1 MPSLTAPTSP
11 GARARSVS
19 QPLRDG
25 VDPDV
30 FRFGT
35 AGQTSPRS
43 SFHRTL
49 SANTAY
55 GSYGRASGSG
65 LSGQTKGR
73 NRSGSLVTVTEVG
86 GDEPDNIND
95 RLGVGANFNAAWV
108 NAPADSLPGAWVI
121 HPVLIMGAKLL
132 IDSIPGMQADIS
144 WTIVNIGYMVLSFIM
159 FHQVTGVPF
168 ETSVSTGGAYDDLT
182 LWEQI
187 DAGAQYTPSKKWL
200 TSVPIC
206 LFLISTHYTRYN
218 YTLFAL
224 NFSALVFVL
233 FPKLPILHRL
243 RFHVG
248 FGSNGDGINTPA
260 PSRPSSPAP
269 RSQAL

>member
-108 NAPADSLPGAWVI
+108 NAPG
-121 HPVLIMGAKLL
+121 K
-132 IDSIPGMQADIS
+132 
-144 WTIVNIGYMVLSFIM
+144 
-159 FHQVTGVPF
+159 
-168 ETSVSTGGAYDDLT
+168 
-182 LWEQI
+182 
-187 DAGAQYTPSKKWL
+187 
-200 TSVPIC
+200 
-206 LFLISTHYTRYN
+206 
-218 YTLFAL
+218 
-224 NFSALVFVL
+224 
-233 FPKLPILHRL
+233 
-243 RFHVG
+243 
-248 FGSNGDGINTPA
+248 
-260 PSRPSSPAP
+260 
-269 RSQAL
+269 

>member
-1 MPSLTAPTSP
+1 MCVFFAAGVGYFRLAVVPLATLPTRQRLNGHGLQSPPAHLRSKTIFNLLFPHHHHPPPPSSTHPFLVPSALSYIERPLHNSISTASIQSLTKHPRAPRFATPTLSFLLAPPRPMPSLTAPTSP

-108 NAPADSLPGAWVI
+108 NAPG
-121 HPVLIMGAKLL
+121 K
-132 IDSIPGMQADIS
+132 
-144 WTIVNIGYMVLSFIM
+144 
-159 FHQVTGVPF
+159 
-168 ETSVSTGGAYDDLT
+168 
-182 LWEQI
+182 
-187 DAGAQYTPSKKWL
+187 
-200 TSVPIC
+200 
-206 LFLISTHYTRYN
+206 
-218 YTLFAL
+218 
-224 NFSALVFVL
+224 
-233 FPKLPILHRL
+233 
-243 RFHVG
+243 
-248 FGSNGDGINTPA
+248 
-260 PSRPSSPAP
+260 
-269 RSQAL
+269 